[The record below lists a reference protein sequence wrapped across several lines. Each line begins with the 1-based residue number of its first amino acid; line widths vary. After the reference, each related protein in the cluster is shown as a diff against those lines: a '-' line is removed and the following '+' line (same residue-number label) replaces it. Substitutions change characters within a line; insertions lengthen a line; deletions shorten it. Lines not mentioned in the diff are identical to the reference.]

1 MTIRAGGRRN
11 VGAIIAGVSVGAPAL
26 ATSSASVTLDD
37 STSLIDLAFFSD
49 SQAHCAHTI
58 FHSRLLLVRA
68 LGQ

>member
-1 MTIRAGGRRN
+1 M
-11 VGAIIAGVSVGAPAL
+11 SVGAPAL

-37 STSLIDLAFFSD
+37 STGLIDLAFFSD